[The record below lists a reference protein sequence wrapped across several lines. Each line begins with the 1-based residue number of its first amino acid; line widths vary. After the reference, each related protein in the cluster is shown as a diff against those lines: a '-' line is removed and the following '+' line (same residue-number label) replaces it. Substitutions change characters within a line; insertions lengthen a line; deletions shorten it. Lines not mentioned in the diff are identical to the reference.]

1 MSQTRQNGPEHAY
14 AGAAQRSA
22 PALLKARAKART
34 KERAEREFRL
44 GATLKRLG
52 KLNDESLGR
61 IEELQ
66 RRTNAP
72 FAHIASSLGLLTRED
87 VETAIGVQNGFIRE
101 GDGEGR
107 LPQNAVIVR
116 RPKSKEAEQF
126 RAMRTRLL
134 TSSGAEKLN
143 LFAIAGGKS
152 ARASDHVAVNLAAS
166 FAQLGRNVLLVDAD
180 LRATRLAR
188 NFGLEAGPGLR
199 ETLAGE
205 TDIRKAIRPTVV
217 SNLSVL
223 TSGALSPS
231 GHELLSHNTL
241 GLTFEY
247 LRCAFDIVIVMTAP
261 FGPVADAQFVWAAAG
276 GAFIVT
282 RRNHDRMDDLKA
294 LNAALRQVEA
304 SVIGAALAG

>member
-1 MSQTRQNGPEHAY
+1 MMQARRKQQNQMQ
-14 AGAAQRSA
+14 AGALRRLA
-22 PALLKARAKART
+22 PADAQARL
-34 KERAEREFRL
+34 EREFRL

-52 KLNDESLGR
+52 KLNDEALER

-72 FAHIASSLGLLTRED
+72 FAHAASRLGLLTRED

-101 GDGEGR
+101 GEGEGR
-107 LPQNAVIVR
+107 LPQSAVIVR

-134 TSSGAEKLN
+134 TSKDADKLN
-143 LFAIAGGKS
+143 LFAIAANGA
-152 ARASDHVAVNLAAS
+152 ARAADHVALNMAAS

-180 LRATRLAR
+180 LRSTRLAR
-188 NFGLEAGPGLR
+188 AFAMPAGPGLR

-205 TDIRKAIRPTVV
+205 VDIRKAIRPTIV

-223 TSGALSPS
+223 TSGALDPS
-231 GHELLSHNTL
+231 GHELLSHDTL
-241 GLTFEY
+241 RLTFEY

-261 FGPVADAQFVWAAAG
+261 AGPVADAQFVWAAAG
-276 GAFIVT
+276 GAFIVV
-282 RRNHDRMDDLKA
+282 RRDRDRLAELKA
-294 LNAALRQVEA
+294 LNDALRQVDA
-304 SVIGAALAG
+304 TIVGAALTG